1 MYLFQIVAH
10 LEELA
15 ASNPD
20 LETEVIGQSW
30 EGKASRVLL
39 RSYYITVDLAKAA
52 SRTSHAVTLTG
63 LSFLA
68 NYSNY
73 DFYFDYNIY

>member
-30 EGKASRVLL
+30 EGKASR
-39 RSYYITVDLAKAA
+39 
-52 SRTSHAVTLTG
+52 
-63 LSFLA
+63 
-68 NYSNY
+68 
-73 DFYFDYNIY
+73 IY

>member
-1 MYLFQIVAH
+1 VAH

-39 RSYYITVDLAKAA
+39 SYYYITVDFATTA
-52 SRTSHAVTLTG
+52 SQTSHAINIAVLSNRDAAYPYLQRPDNLAG
-63 LSFLA
+63 L
-68 NYSNY
+68 
-73 DFYFDYNIY
+73 D

>member
-15 ASNPD
+15 ASHPD

-30 EGKASRVLL
+30 EGKASRV
-39 RSYYITVDLAKAA
+39 Y
-52 SRTSHAVTLTG
+52 
-63 LSFLA
+63 
-68 NYSNY
+68 
-73 DFYFDYNIY
+73 